1 MKKDAGAWL
10 AVCLLLMLAGCTVWG
25 EHPVQHW
32 TDATG
37 GEGLERNFW
46 KEVKAGNWGELERH
60 VAGNYVWLSP
70 EGSLDRAAALDH
82 LKHLQLADFS
92 LGDFKVEL
100 NASALVV
107 TYTIT
112 MNGSFNG
119 QPVPSSAVQMMTVW
133 QQQKSGWMAIAHSTV
148 VPPGR

>member
-1 MKKDAGAWL
+1 MKKAVGTWL
-10 AVCLLLMLAGCTVWG
+10 AVCLSLILGGCTVWG
-25 EHPVQHW
+25 EHAVQHW

-60 VAGNYVWLSP
+60 LAGNYVWLSP
-70 EGSLDRAAALDH
+70 EGPLDRAAALNH
-82 LKHLQLADFS
+82 LKHLQLSDYS
-92 LGDFKVEL
+92 LGEFKVEL

-112 MNGSFNG
+112 INGSING
-119 QPVPSSAVQMMTVW
+119 HPAPSAPVQMMTVW
-133 QQQKSGWMAIAHSTV
+133 QQQKSGWMAIAQSTV
-148 VPPGR
+148 IPLGR